1 MCFQFNLS
9 LHHHSGVKWNIKKK
23 SHGREENSRGSKSHS
38 NILFRSHNNKAW
50 LVTLGSQENHHGFK
64 MSLKILGMILE
75 EKEEAME
82 GKVEYKIG
90 STMDRI
96 KVINHSSKQGW
107 SYMGT
112 KGGHG
117 PCQLSKRN
125 PIVGRSVCVVQRERE
140 RQQRSALPRRLTH
153 PFPSPEAVNWTSSS
167 SLLLMGL
174 HQLLLISS
182 SSSSYFFSFF
192 FQFPNPSILLFVFP
206 SSTFCLSQVIHNFFF
221 FF

>member
-75 EKEEAME
+75 EIEEAMK

-96 KVINHSSKQGW
+96 KVINHGSKQGW

-125 PIVGRSVCVVQRERE
+125 PIVGRSVCVVQRERATTE
-140 RQQRSALPRRLTH
+140 KRP
-153 PFPSPEAVNWTSSS
+153 
-167 SLLLMGL
+167 
-174 HQLLLISS
+174 
-182 SSSSYFFSFF
+182 
-192 FQFPNPSILLFVFP
+192 P
-206 SSTFCLSQVIHNFFF
+206 SSVDSPVPFT
-221 FF
+221 